1 MRIDIFRTS
10 IAGTVIVAAL
20 LAPSLVVAQVVEQT
34 IRVVE
39 PGGAGMEMPFA
50 PGGQRQFKTG
60 TGRIRGR
67 VVATDSPNP
76 VRRAHVRITGPDI
89 AAKSALTDADGRFDF
104 RELPPGRYT
113 LQASK
118 PGFVSVQYGQTRP
131 FEQGKGIELADQQS
145 IDNANIVMP
154 RGGVIMGRVVDEFGD
169 ALPDVSVSAM
179 RQTWSNGRRRL
190 VPSPGRIAQTNDLGQ
205 FRIYGL
211 PPGDYYV
218 SATLRSGLSIGD
230 MEVSMVEG
238 AIRTG
243 SFMPSPTEPRSGYG
257 STYYP
262 GTPNAA
268 EAQKIALA
276 AGQEMSGADFALQPV
291 RLAKVTG
298 IVVGSDGKPVE
309 GAAVTLV
316 PAQRDLAGL
325 LAPTSARSGKDG
337 NFTLNSVTPGDY
349 TLQARSLHMITTT
362 QGDSVMFVRATT
374 MGGPGGADS
383 EFGSTPIAIGG
394 DDVADVILATS
405 KGGTASGRVIF
416 DGAPPASLTSIRVT
430 SVAADPDGPA
440 PGSTGAGLKED
451 ATFELRGLAGA
462 RLVRVA
468 AAPPGWTV
476 KSVKLNGVDITDSGA
491 DFKPGESVSGLEVEL
506 TQRATSVTG
515 TVGDADGSL
524 LKDYTVVVFAESAE
538 LWRLPMTR
546 WVSGARPDQ
555 EGRFKFQNLP
565 PGAYLAVAV
574 EYLPMGE
581 WGDPELLDRL
591 RSKGKRFTLSDGA
604 TETLSLR
611 LTEGSDL

>member
-1 MRIDIFRTS
+1 
-10 IAGTVIVAAL
+10 
-20 LAPSLVVAQVVEQT
+20 
-34 IRVVE
+34 
-39 PGGAGMEMPFA
+39 
-50 PGGQRQFKTG
+50 
-60 TGRIRGR
+60 
-67 VVATDSPNP
+67 
-76 VRRAHVRITGPDI
+76 
-89 AAKSALTDADGRFDF
+89 
-104 RELPPGRYT
+104 
-113 LQASK
+113 
-118 PGFVSVQYGQTRP
+118 
-131 FEQGKGIELADQQS
+131 
-145 IDNANIVMP
+145 
-154 RGGVIMGRVVDEFGD
+154 
-169 ALPDVSVSAM
+169 M

-230 MEVSMVEG
+230 MEVTMMEG
-238 AIRTG
+238 GIRTG
-243 SFMPSPTEPRSGYG
+243 NFLTSPTEPRSGYA

-276 AGQEMSGADFALQPV
+276 AGQDMSGADFALLPV

-298 IVVGSDGKPVE
+298 IVVGADGKPLD
-309 GAAVTLV
+309 GAGVTLV

-325 LAPTSARSGKDG
+325 LASPSARSGKDG
-337 NFTLNSVTPGDY
+337 SFTLNSVTPGEY
-349 TLQARSLHMITTT
+349 TLQARSLQVITST
-362 QGDSVMFVRATT
+362 QGDSLMVLRATA

-383 EFGSTPIAIGG
+383 EFGSTPISIGG
-394 DDVADVILATS
+394 DDLANVILVTS

-430 SVAADPDGPA
+430 SVAADQDGPA
-440 PGSTGAGLKED
+440 PGSMGAGLKED
-451 ATFELRGLAGA
+451 ATFELRGLAGT
-462 RLVRVA
+462 RLIRVA
-468 AAPPGWTV
+468 GAPPGWAL
-476 KSVKLNGVDITDSGA
+476 KSVKLNGVDITDTGA

-515 TVGDADGSL
+515 TVSGADGSL

-546 WVSGARPDQ
+546 WVSGSRPDQ
-555 EGRFKFQNLP
+555 EGLFKFQNLP
-565 PGAYLAVAV
+565 AGAYIAVAV

-591 RSKGKRFTLSDGA
+591 RSKGKRFTLSDGGSQ
-604 TETLSLR
+604 TLDLR
-611 LTEGSDL
+611 LTTQF